1 MVNRADLYSISMI
14 ASNML
19 DLVEEHGAA
28 LDLNILRTLSDLPM
42 SVVVKQDGSLN
53 AASHRKVSKAFSDGV
68 DTLRDLNKNSVY
80 SKTGVW
86 LCNQTMSH
94 KNRLLHK
101 LQHHL

>member
-19 DLVEEHGAA
+19 DLVEGHGADI
-28 LDLNILRTLSDLPM
+28 DLNVLQSLSDLPS
-42 SVVVKQDGSLN
+42 SVVLKQDGTLN
-53 AASHRKVSKAFSDGV
+53 AASHRKVSKVFNDGV
-68 DTLRDLNKNSVY
+68 QTLRDLNKNAVY

-94 KNRLLHK
+94 KNKLLHK

>member
-19 DLVEEHGAA
+19 DLVQGHGAD
-28 LDLNILRTLSDLPM
+28 LDLNVLQLLSDLPM
-42 SVVVKQDGSLN
+42 SVVLKQDGNLST
-53 AASHRKVSKAFSDGV
+53 ASQRKVAKVFSESLV
-68 DTLRDLNKNSVY
+68 TLRDLNKNTVY

-94 KNRLLHK
+94 KNKLLHK
-101 LQHHL
+101 LQHHI